1 MSAAAMNA
9 LRCGSAAM
17 PFLILMPFDRPLVS
31 LFSVPAPEWGMLAG
45 SLLVGPLVGATLY
58 IIALKE
64 IGVSRAMPL
73 SGTYPLST
81 LILDHLLFGQPVTPS
96 LAVGAALVVGGT
108 VLLASPS
115 HRGAGQ
121 RPVGRV
127 RLGVALA
134 LAASILWGL
143 STVLL
148 RPAIT
153 HLSIVQAN
161 AIRMPLVAIILY
173 AFYVL
178 PKGER
183 PWRAPRRALLARPPP
198 GGSWIT
204 GIPRKSRVS
213 PFTSRSMAPNCWSRG
228 PSWSMIS
235 AVCSSACSCSA
246 PYSRTV
252 YTTRRSPDRSCARAA
267 SDRCSLGGSSVAA
280 TGGSSEFGGCSS
292 IRRPSISRAEAQQFI
307 L

>member
-183 PWRAPRRALLARPPP
+183 PWRAPRRALLAIAAVGVVSQGFGNYMFLAALSTLGATRTVTLASIYPVF
-198 GGSWIT
+198 GLGLAVLFL
-204 GIPRKSRVS
+204 KEQVS
-213 PFTSRSMAPNCWSRG
+213 PRILVG
-228 PSWSMIS
+228 
-235 AVCSSACSCSA
+235 VACCLA
-246 PYSRTV
+246 GV
-252 YTTRRSPDRSCARAA
+252 WAA
-267 SDRCSLGGSSVAA
+267 L
-280 TGGSSEFGGCSS
+280 
-292 IRRPSISRAEAQQFI
+292 
-307 L
+307 